1 MVLYILSNYNFCPN
15 ETLMNNISLTEDKSH
30 KKDDL
35 RLQVLLSHW
44 WLIDFVTNHCI
55 SKSRTDNCLAII
67 KYSHND
73 NERAVATRQ
82 SFIQNKNVT

>member
-1 MVLYILSNYNFCPN
+1 MVLYVLSNYNFCPN

-44 WLIDFVTNHCI
+44 WLIDFATNHSI

-67 KYSHND
+67 KYSQND
-73 NERAVATRQ
+73 NKRAVATR
-82 SFIQNKNVT
+82 

>member
-44 WLIDFVTNHCI
+44 WLIDFVTNHSI

-82 SFIQNKNVT
+82 SFIQNTNVT